1 MSGSSQRAFF
11 SLQLEQLRFARG
23 LLRRGVAVGV
33 VVAEDV
39 DAAVGVTI
47 AFEREEEEGE
57 DVAMEFGELGVSAC
71 ACEVAGDGEG
81 EGEGEGG
88 CWGMAEEEVE

>member
-23 LLRRGVAVGV
+23 LLRRRVGVGVGIV
-33 VVAEDV
+33 VVAV
-39 DAAVGVTI
+39 DAVVGVTVG
-47 AFEREEEEGE
+47 RDVEEGE
-57 DVAMEFGELGVSAC
+57 DLAMEFGEMDVNAC
-71 ACEVAGDGEG
+71 ACAVARDGEG

-88 CWGMAEEEVE
+88 CWGMVEDGVVE